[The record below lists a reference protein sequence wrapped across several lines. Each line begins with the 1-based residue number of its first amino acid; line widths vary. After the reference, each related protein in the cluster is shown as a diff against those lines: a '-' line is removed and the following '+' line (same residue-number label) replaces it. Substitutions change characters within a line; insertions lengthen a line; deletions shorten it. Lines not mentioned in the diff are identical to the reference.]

1 MNLLTKEKKMGKTNE
16 ESLEKVKKIL
26 GLFSEEEPWTVKE
39 VRSCLAAALGFVCFQ
54 AIDKMEYDLLK
65 GDRPLTEEDKMD
77 AAIEFLCDT
86 SFNVLIYLIENQS
99 GIKKID
105 KTIAKKIYQEI
116 LNCINERKTD
126 G

>member
-1 MNLLTKEKKMGKTNE
+1 MGKTNE

-39 VRSCLAAALGFVCFQ
+39 IRSCLAAALGFLCFQ
-54 AIDKMEYDLLK
+54 AIDKLEYDRLK
-65 GDRPLTEEDKMD
+65 GDRQLTEEDKMD

-86 SFNVLIYLIENQS
+86 SLKVLIYLIENQS